1 MKNMFLILATL
12 FFHTGCV
19 ENESTNQISE
29 LIDTWK
35 LTSFVNESDN
45 SIVTENNFND
55 SNDITITFNND
66 NNFTGTTIIN
76 TFLGVFSYDERDNN
90 LTISTFSTTE
100 VNENEWGNLFYESL
114 NMAYNQQDTIWEFTY
129 EIQNDTLKIYYD
141 SQEYMTFEK
150 L

>member
-1 MKNMFLILATL
+1 MKNMFLILVTL
-12 FFHTGCV
+12 FFFTGCE
-19 ENESTNQISE
+19 ENESTNQVSE

-45 SIVTENNFND
+45 SIVTETDFND
-55 SNDITITFNND
+55 SNEITITFNSEND
-66 NNFTGTTIIN
+66 FTGTTIIN
-76 TFLGVFSYDERDNN
+76 TFLGGFSYDERDNK
-90 LTISTFSTTE
+90 LMISTFSTTE

-114 NMAYNQQDTIWEFTY
+114 NMGYNQQDSIWEFTY

>member
-1 MKNMFLILATL
+1 MKSMFLMLATL
-12 FFHTGCV
+12 FFLTGCE
-19 ENESTNQISE
+19 ENESTNQVNE

-45 SIVTENNFND
+45 SIITETDFND
-55 SNDITITFNND
+55 SNEITITFNIE

-76 TFLGVFSYDERDNN
+76 TFLGVFSYDERDEN
-90 LTISTFSTTE
+90 LTISTISTTE

-114 NMAYNQQDTIWEFTY
+114 NMGYNQQNTNWEFTY
-129 EIQNDTLKIYYD
+129 EIQNNILKIYY
-141 SQEYMTFEK
+141 SNQEYMTFEK